1 MCFDFETVLGPSR
14 HGAYTCSVQPTASHR
29 LFHTCVHTVTDPQS
43 RPETAHILVVD
54 DSKLNRDLL
63 GEYLHALGYASESCH
78 NGKEAVERLQEEPFD
93 AVLLDIDMPELDG
106 YGVLE
111 FMRGDDMLQ
120 IIPVIMI
127 SGRDDV
133 PSIARCL
140 ELGATD
146 FLSKPFNPKILEAR
160 LSGSLEKK
168 RLREAEQDLIRMRDA
183 LTHMIVHDLGNPL
196 SVIQMNLQ
204 MMRMLGEGD
213 ADRLGHL
220 ERAASAMGTM
230 IESMLDLSKLESGTM
245 PVHANS
251 IDMGSFLAQIKAEYA
266 PFAKD
271 RDLALEIEMDGG
283 IVVQADELLLGR
295 VLANLLANALKYARP
310 ATRILLSAR
319 PENGHVQLVVE
330 DDGPGIA
337 DDLHER
343 IFDRYYQVES
353 AESDVRAG
361 VGLGLA
367 FCRLAMDAMDGAIR
381 AESVSPHGTR
391 FIITLPGA

>member
-1 MCFDFETVLGPSR
+1 MSSQQAPSTS
-14 HGAYTCSVQPTASHR
+14 AT
-29 LFHTCVHTVTDPQS
+29 
-43 RPETAHILVVD
+43 ILVVD

-63 GEYLHALGYASESCH
+63 GEYLDALGYASEACQ
-78 NGKEAVERLQEEPFD
+78 NGEEAVTRLEERPFD

-111 FMRGDDMLQ
+111 FMRTRDELQ
-120 IIPVIMI
+120 FIPVIMI

-133 PSIARCL
+133 ASIARCL

-213 ADRLGHL
+213 TERLGHL
-220 ERAASAMGTM
+220 DRAASAMGTM

-245 PVHANS
+245 PVHPTDV
-251 IDMGSFLAQIKAEYA
+251 DMAAFLDQVEAEYA
-266 PFAKD
+266 PFASD
-271 RDLALEIEMDGG
+271 RELSL
-283 IVVQADELLLGR
+283 VVDVEEGLRARADALLLGR
-295 VLANLLANALKYARP
+295 VVANLLANALKYARP
-310 ATRILLSAR
+310 ATRLQIAATRRDGSIRLL
-319 PENGHVQLVVE
+319 VE
-330 DDGPGIA
+330 DDGPGIP
-337 DDLHER
+337 DELHER

-353 AESDVRAG
+353 ADSGIRAG

-367 FCRLAMDAMDGAIR
+367 FCRLAMDAMNGAIR
-381 AESVSPHGTR
+381 AESAEPHGTR
-391 FIITLPGA
+391 FIVTLSAA

>member
-1 MCFDFETVLGPSR
+1 M
-14 HGAYTCSVQPTASHR
+14 TAQQA
-29 LFHTCVHTVTDPQS
+29 TPD
-43 RPETAHILVVD
+43 TATILVVD

-63 GEYLHALGYASESCH
+63 AEYLDALGYASVVCR
-78 NGKEAVERLQEEPFD
+78 NGKEAVSLLEQQEFD
-93 AVLLDIDMPELDG
+93 AVLLDIDMPEMDG

-111 FMRGDDMLQ
+111 FMMARDTLQ
-120 IIPVIMI
+120 FVPVIMI

-168 RLREAEQDLIRMRDA
+168 RLREAEQELIRMRDS

-196 SVIQMNLQ
+196 SVIQMNIQ
-204 MMRMLGEGD
+204 MMRMLEEGD
-213 ADRLGHL
+213 MERLGHL
-220 ERAASAMGTM
+220 DRAASSMGTM

-245 PVHANS
+245 PVHPAT
-251 IDMGSFLAQIKAEYA
+251 IDMASFLGQVEAEYA
-266 PFAKD
+266 PFAGD
-271 RDLALEIEMDGG
+271 RDLALHVDVESGLSAT
-283 IVVQADELLLGR
+283 ADTVLLGR

-310 ATRILLSAR
+310 ATRISIAAR
-319 PENGHVQLVVE
+319 QTGGSVHVTVE
-330 DDGPGIA
+330 DDGPGIP
-337 DDLHER
+337 DELHER

-353 AESDVRAG
+353 AESGVRAG

-367 FCRLAMDAMDGAIR
+367 FCRMAMDAMDGAIR
-381 AESVSPHGTR
+381 AESATPQGTR
-391 FIITLPGA
+391 FVITLPAA

>member
-1 MCFDFETVLGPSR
+1 MTPLQAPP
-14 HGAYTCSVQPTASHR
+14 ATA
-29 LFHTCVHTVTDPQS
+29 L
-43 RPETAHILVVD
+43 ILVVD

-63 GEYLHALGYASESCH
+63 CEYLDALGYASESCQ
-78 NGKEAVERLQEEPFD
+78 NGTAAVARLEERSFD

-111 FMRGDDMLQ
+111 YMKTRDALQ
-120 IIPVIMI
+120 FIPVIMI

-168 RLREAEQDLIRMRDA
+168 RLREAEQELIRMRDA

-213 ADRLGHL
+213 TERLGHL
-220 ERAASAMGTM
+220 DRAASAMGTM

-245 PVHANS
+245 PVRLAEV
-251 IDMGSFLAQIKAEYA
+251 DMTALLEQVEAEYA
-266 PFAKD
+266 PFASD
-271 RDLALEIEMDGG
+271 RDLVLGVEVESGLVAI
-283 IVVQADELLLGR
+283 ADVLLLGR
-295 VLANLLANALKYARP
+295 VLANLLTNAFKYARP
-310 ATRILLSAR
+310 ATRILISAR
-319 PENGHVQLVVE
+319 RDNGDVRLIVE
-330 DDGPGIA
+330 DDGPGIP
-337 DDLHER
+337 DELHER

-353 AESDVRAG
+353 AESGVRAG

-367 FCRLAMDAMDGAIR
+367 FCRLAMNAMDGAIR
-381 AESVSPHGTR
+381 AESAAPHGTC
-391 FIITLPGA
+391 FVVTLIDANNRRRIS